1 MVNTFL
7 EQSKLQFY
15 IMTISILYLFFQLIP
30 FLAHLNQGLIGELT
44 GYPWSVV
51 RRRPFTFSNVFSSE
65 TARPIKVKFYMEP
78 PWEGG
83 TNVYINNPGHMTKM
97 AAMPIYGQ
105 NLYKFSSPE
114 PEVLCSWNLACSIR
128 VSSST
133 KFTLMM
139 TLG

>member
-1 MVNTFL
+1 MSTVPKCLFPQCHLCQNICSHDGHLVVNTFL

-30 FLAHLNQGLIGELT
+30 FLAHLSQRLICELT

-65 TARPIKVKFYMEP
+65 TARPIKAKFYMEP
-78 PWEGG
+78 LWEGG

-105 NLYKFSSPE
+105 NLYKSSPE
-114 PEVLCSWNLACSIR
+114 PEVL
-128 VSSST
+128 
-133 KFTLMM
+133 
-139 TLG
+139 